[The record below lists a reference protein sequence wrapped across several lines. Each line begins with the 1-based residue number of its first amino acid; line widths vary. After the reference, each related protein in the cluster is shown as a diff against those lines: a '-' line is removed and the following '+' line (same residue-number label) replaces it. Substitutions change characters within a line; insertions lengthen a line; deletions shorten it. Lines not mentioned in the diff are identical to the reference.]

1 MSGGDLL
8 ERITIGLGSPAIA
21 WLRKEAKKRG
31 ISIGE
36 LLRRI
41 VDQARDAAS

>member
-21 WLRKEAKKRG
+21 WLRRESKRLG

-36 LLRRI
+36 LIRRLI
-41 VDQARDAAS
+41 DQARERP